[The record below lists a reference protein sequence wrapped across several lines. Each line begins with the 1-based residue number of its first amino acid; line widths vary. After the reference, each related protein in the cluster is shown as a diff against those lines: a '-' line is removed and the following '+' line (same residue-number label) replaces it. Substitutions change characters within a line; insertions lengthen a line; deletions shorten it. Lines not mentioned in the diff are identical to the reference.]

1 MRRRAP
7 ASSSSFPHSREEFYA
22 LHWSI
27 FLGVAQLAI
36 GLLLLVI
43 RYVPVAL
50 IMLAVFAYNSFA
62 FHITMMPAGLPAPIV
77 VSILGYVVALPYRAS
92 FMRLF
97 NDRGEGA
104 DKS

>member
-1 MRRRAP
+1 M
-7 ASSSSFPHSREEFYA
+7 
-22 LHWSI
+22 HWSI